1 MSNNMDKFQVVLSE
15 DNQNGIPG
23 CMSFIYDYRKF
34 ELIYS
39 DGKTTSSFL
48 GRGWEITEEQN
59 EIPEGK

>member
-1 MSNNMDKFQVVLSE
+1 
-15 DNQNGIPG
+15 
-23 CMSFIYDYRKF
+23 MSFIYDYRKF

-48 GRGWEITEEQN
+48 GWGWEITEEQN